1 MLVKFVNDMRTELHE
16 LDSLGRAFG
25 LAPFHFRH
33 LRALASKTVLAFW
46 HPISYTISSEGN
58 GPSTYLIEG
67 TKMLTL
73 TAHQIAAIKNFSAG
87 LISLTDLVFAIYSSV
102 EDGANVMHVVA
113 LERTLDQLSTT
124 MCGAESE
131 HPKINVECDG
141 ADFFMVVAQEIG
153 GELKYATV
161 NCTN

>member
-1 MLVKFVNDMRTELHE
+1 
-16 LDSLGRAFG
+16 
-25 LAPFHFRH
+25 
-33 LRALASKTVLAFW
+33 
-46 HPISYTISSEGN
+46 
-58 GPSTYLIEG
+58 
-67 TKMLTL
+67 MLTL

-102 EDGANVMHVVA
+102 EDGADVMHVVA
-113 LERTLDQLSTT
+113 LERTLDQLSAT

-141 ADFFMVVAQEIG
+141 ADFFMVVAQEID